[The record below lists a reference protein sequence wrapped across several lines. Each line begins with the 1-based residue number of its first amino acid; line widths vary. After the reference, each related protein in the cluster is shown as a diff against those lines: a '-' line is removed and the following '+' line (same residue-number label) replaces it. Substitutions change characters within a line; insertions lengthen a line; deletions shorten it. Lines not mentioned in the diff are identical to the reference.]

1 LIRDH
6 AIHPV
11 EVKMRVV
18 ALAED
23 EIEVMEKPDIM
34 GGRPCVNG
42 TRIPAD
48 TIIAYLKAGHS
59 KFDIFSDYPSLPVGG
74 VEAVVRWAN
83 AQGIDVQIPD

>member
-1 LIRDH
+1 MRVIEIADNE
-6 AIHPV
+6 V
-11 EVKMRVV
+11 EVV
-18 ALAED
+18 ET
-23 EIEVMEKPDIM
+23 PGIM
-34 GGRPCVNG
+34 GGRPCVRG
-42 TRIPAD
+42 TRIPVD